1 METSDLIIGILI
13 ALLIFCFFGHL
24 LVIHTINID
33 DSNANNHIK
42 TTKVEKIYIPVPVPS
57 PHPYIGGCSGTQYGC
72 CVDGITAKHDAVGTN
87 CSSYPPVPVPP
98 SYVGGCSG
106 TQFGCCPN
114 GVTAKIDAN
123 GSNCMLK
130 LTGI

>member
-24 LVIHTINID
+24 LVIRTTNID
-33 DSNANNHIK
+33 DSNANNHIIK
-42 TTKVEKIYIPVPVPS
+42 TTKVEKVYIPVPVPS

-98 SYVGGCSG
+98 PYVGGCSG
-106 TQFGCCPN
+106 TQFGCCPD
-114 GVTAKIDAN
+114 GVTAKIDVN
-123 GSNCMLK
+123 GSNCM
-130 LTGI
+130 